1 VTHVYS
7 GQLLIV
13 FTRLPV
19 PGSAKTR
26 LIPLLGANAAAKL
39 QSFLTERIVDISKD
53 FAYADKVTLEV
64 HYSNGTED
72 SLRTWLGKDLKFR
85 AQEQGDIGRR
95 MAAAFAA
102 GFEEGYSRIVLI
114 GSDCPDISGELLR
127 DAFLRLTS
135 ADLVL
140 GPAYDGGYY
149 LIGMKKPHPELLVYI
164 EWGTS
169 EVLSAT
175 IEQAE
180 KLGLA
185 ISLVDKLIDIDDA
198 QALKLWLS
206 GLKDKSILPPALIRA
221 LPWD

>member
-1 VTHVYS
+1 VTHVNS

-26 LIPLLGANAAAKL
+26 LIPLLGTNAAAKL

-85 AQEQGDIGRR
+85 AQEQGNIGER
-95 MAAAFAA
+95 MAEAFAA
-102 GFEEGYSRIVLI
+102 GFEEGYSPIVLI

-127 DAFLRLTS
+127 EAFLRLTF

-149 LIGMKKPHPELLVYI
+149 LIGIKKPHPELFVYI

-169 EVLSAT
+169 EVLEAT
-175 IEQAE
+175 CKLAGN
-180 KLGLA
+180 LGLTV
-185 ISLVDKLIDIDDA
+185 SFVDKLIDIDDA
-198 QALKLWLS
+198 EALKKWVA
-206 GLKDKSILPPALIRA
+206 GLKDKSILPAGLMQA